1 VGGNFKNRKKARTAL
16 ERLDRCHRRLEERL
30 EELSTSAEAI
40 ARGKSPAASWKV
52 VSDVLDYLQRA
63 IVRHEDDEEESVFP
77 RLEQHPALR
86 PLLNRLRGDHESQR
100 KLVGRLAKL
109 VADHTA
115 PESAAGLER
124 VATALRTSY
133 LDHIKR
139 EDHQLLP
146 AIARHIDAET
156 QAEIA
161 MEMAE
166 RRD

>member
-1 VGGNFKNRKKARTAL
+1 VGGNFKKRKKTKTAL

-30 EELSTSAEAI
+30 EELTDSADKI
-40 ARGKSPAASWKV
+40 SRGKSLARSWESV
-52 VSDVLDYLQRA
+52 GDVLDYLQRA
-63 IVRHEDDEEESVFP
+63 IVRHEEDEEASVFP
-77 RLEQHPALR
+77 RLATHPALR

-109 VADHTA
+109 VDDHESPDSA
-115 PESAAGLER
+115 LRLKKVSAALS
-124 VATALRTSY
+124 TSY

-146 AIARHIDAET
+146 AIARHISAEE
-156 QAEIA
+156 QEAIA
-161 MEMAE
+161 LEMAE